1 MIVLSFEGELVLFA
15 QQQDYLVATYLLDVP
30 LQLLNSL
37 QVSEAVDGEVLD
49 LFVGRVQAQA
59 H

>member
-1 MIVLSFEGELVLFA
+1 MNILSFEGELVLFT

-30 LQLLNSL
+30 LELLNSL
-37 QVSEAVDGEVLD
+37 HVSEAVDGEVLD